1 MTFVINL
8 VTVMQQEKDIQCGI
22 CHLQNSYSQ
31 ESPINVL
38 QGLHW
43 FSLGSFG
50 KRRHLQVILVFFFT
64 GYAVF
69 DKAASGKD
77 NKVTLMKYT

>member
-1 MTFVINL
+1 MWNMPPPKFLSTRISHQCITRITL
-8 VTVMQQEKDIQCGI
+8 VLAD
-22 CHLQNSYSQ
+22 
-31 ESPINVL
+31 
-38 QGLHW
+38 
-43 FSLGSFG
+43 SFG